1 MWAEIEYYVVHDAL
15 SKWPINQFKIKT
27 LNKLTVLMYIYIV
40 NRYTTVKPL
49 WYNLGL
55 LETTTL
61 KGFTTKIAL
70 PPFLVR
76 KFHFYIW
83 YFKEHGRNTLIKYS
97 FN

>member
-1 MWAEIEYYVVHDAL
+1 MAHKPV
-15 SKWPINQFKIKT
+15 S
-27 LNKLTVLMYIYIV
+27 NKNYKQAYCSNVYIV

-70 PPFLVR
+70 PPLHVR
-76 KFHFYIW
+76 RKSHLEF
-83 YFKEHGRNTLIKYS
+83 
-97 FN
+97 